1 MPPNCTILIK
11 FKSNSHIGRCCT
23 TKKSTHLYFLK
34 ERNVPQNE
42 IAFFNKDQS
51 KIKINM
57 KRTVK
62 ISD

>member
-1 MPPNCTILIK
+1 M
-11 FKSNSHIGRCCT
+11 
-23 TKKSTHLYFLK
+23 LYYRKVYASLCPKRK

-51 KIKINM
+51 KTKINM